1 MNAPQL
7 PAELVSPRAF
17 AKYRALVTTGRRIPA
32 PIHAL
37 YGLETIERSWKLMN
51 AVDARRYGLDVRLLR
66 ALAWAHARYA
76 DMAGISDGAFAP
88 YRDEE
93 RRAYPT
99 LFEGAGVYS
108 LDAAAGFM
116 ADACQMPLGQAFLW
130 ICRYREKAVRSGRF
144 FECTDAPAWA
154 YARAKNHDD
163 RTLEEADV
171 QRLRQGLTNI

>member
-7 PAELVSPRAF
+7 PAELLSPRAF
-17 AKYRALVTTGRRIPA
+17 AKYRALVSTGRRIPV

-108 LDAAAGFM
+108 LDAAAAFM
-116 ADACQMPLGQAFLW
+116 ADACQMPLCQAFLW
-130 ICRYREKAVRSGRF
+130 VCRYRVRAVRSGMF
-144 FECTDAPAWA
+144 FERTDAPAWA
-154 YARAKNHDD
+154 YAEAKGQDNQ
-163 RTLEEADV
+163 TLEDAHV
-171 QRLRQGLTNI
+171 QGLGRGLTNN